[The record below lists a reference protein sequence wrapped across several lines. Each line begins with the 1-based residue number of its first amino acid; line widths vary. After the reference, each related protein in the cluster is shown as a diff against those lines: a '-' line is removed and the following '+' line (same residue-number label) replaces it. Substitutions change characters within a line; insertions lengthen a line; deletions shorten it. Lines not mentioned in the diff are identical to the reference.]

1 MGAEGMR
8 EFRDH
13 VMTVDDEVQ
22 TLRTR
27 AAFYR
32 RLAAS
37 LFDRRTAAEAID
49 LADELDGDVLVLEAR
64 Q

>member
-1 MGAEGMR
+1 
-8 EFRDH
+8 
-13 VMTVDDEVQ
+13 MTVDDEVQ

-32 RLAAS
+32 RLASS